1 MAMGAED
8 DQGVPVECYKH
19 YVGRRPQVTWGAEM
33 GERNLAFLRGLDA
46 QYFVHIAE
54 TQAPLLETESRQYA
68 AATIRVAYGQALE
81 TLMAVLGATLQAPGC
96 PLGWMVSYQNNELRQ
111 VIQDLVTSPSGLS
124 HTTWDLGR
132 KPLLRFAGAVLEPAG
147 WPADE
152 LNRRAALLSQAWS
165 RWCHEFLDEISKAEF
180 NAMKHGT
187 RTQLGGFSFSIGHE
201 TAPGIPADPATMRT
215 LGASEFGSTFA
226 VPVKLEGRLH
236 QTSRTVSRNWLP
248 VAMVHGLHIMA
259 ASITNIVSFLRI
271 HAGDDPTTCRFEFF
285 SNDSVFESAWDRP
298 GVHTISGFAPEVSRE
313 HITAWT
319 AAEVNT
325 ELRENHERFLASRKD
340 SCD

>member
-1 MAMGAED
+1 MTMGAED

-19 YVGRRPQVTWGAEM
+19 YLGRRPQVTWGAEM
-33 GERNLAFLRGLDA
+33 GERNLTFLRGLDPH
-46 QYFVHIAE
+46 YFVHIAE

-111 VIQDLVTSPSGLS
+111 VIEDLVTSPSGLS
-124 HTTWDLGR
+124 HTTWDLGS
-132 KPLLRFAGAVLEPAG
+132 KPLLRLAGAVLEPAG

-152 LNRRAALLSQAWS
+152 LNRRAALFSQAWS

-187 RTQLGGFSFSIGHE
+187 RTQLGGFSFSIGYE
-201 TAPGIPADPATMRT
+201 TAPGVAADLATMRT

-226 VPVKLEGRLH
+226 VPVKLQGRLH

-248 VAMVHGLHIMA
+248 VAMVHSLHIMA

-271 HAGDDPTTCRFEFF
+271 RAGDDPTTCRYEFF
-285 SNDSVFESAWDRP
+285 SNDSVFERACDRP
-298 GVHTISGFAPEVSRE
+298 GVHTISGFAPEVTRE

-319 AAEVNT
+319 GAEVDM
-325 ELRENHERFLASRKD
+325 ELREDHERFLASRKD
-340 SCD
+340 SGE